1 VTTPYERTQAVARTR
16 DLLIELS
23 AGRTIDADT
32 LQRRA
37 LSLLK
42 HFPEPID
49 IDLSAAALPSVWSRL
64 DAKWH
69 E

>member
-1 VTTPYERTQAVARTR
+1 MTIPYERTLAVLRTR
-16 DLLIELS
+16 DLLKELS
-23 AGRTIDADT
+23 AGEYIDAET

-42 HFPEPID
+42 HFPEPIH
-49 IDLSAAALPSVWSRL
+49 IDLSAAALAGVWSRL